1 MSTFGK
7 SRRLL
12 IKRDFDTVFAD
23 AKKLVNSEFVVLYR
37 ENMLGR
43 ARLGMAISKKMLAR
57 AHERNR
63 IKRLVREAFR
73 EASLPPIDLIFLARS
88 GLGVVENR
96 AISAGLGKLWKT
108 LNAAFDK

>member
-1 MSTFGK
+1 M
-7 SRRLL
+7 
-12 IKRDFDTVFAD
+12 IKRDFDTVFGNAR
-23 AKKLVNSEFVVLYR
+23 KLVNSEFVVLYK

-96 AISAGLGKLWKT
+96 VISAGLGKLWKN